1 MGTQLHYS
9 SAYHP
14 QSDGQTERVNRCLE
28 NYLRCMTTSRPTQWK
43 QWLPAAEWWY
53 NTNFHT
59 GLRYTPFEALYG
71 CSPPQL
77 SIGTLLE
84 TVVQAAEDAVMHR
97 HQFLQLL
104 KDNLAT
110 AQARMKFFADKKRT
124 EREFLVGDW
133 VYLKLQPYRQTSI
146 ALRRNLKLSSKYYGP
161 YLIVERIGLL
171 AYKLALPSHSNI
183 HPVFHVSLL
192 KKKVGDRVVIQ
203 SELPYTNDDGQFLVK
218 PVAIL
223 QRQMVKRNYV
233 AAVRV
238 LVQWSNLP
246 PEDATWEDYD
256 F

>member
-1 MGTQLHYS
+1 MFGKLPSIYD
-9 SAYHP
+9 Y
-14 QSDGQTERVNRCLE
+14 
-28 NYLRCMTTSRPTQWK
+28 RPTQWK
-43 QWLPAAEWWY
+43 QWLPASEWWY

-59 GLRYTPFEALYG
+59 GLRCTPFEALYG
-71 CSPPQL
+71 YTPPHF
-77 SIGTLLE
+77 SVGPLLE
-84 TVVQAAEDAVMHR
+84 RVVQAAEDMVMHR
-97 HQFLQLL
+97 QQFLQLL

-133 VYLKLQPYRQTSI
+133 VYLMLQPYRHTSI

-161 YLIVERIGLL
+161 YLIVERIGLF
-171 AYKLALPSHSNI
+171 AYKLALPLHSKI

-192 KKKVGDRVVIQ
+192 KKKVGNRVVIQ

-218 PVAIL
+218 PVPIL
-223 QRQMVKRNYV
+223 QRQMVKRNNV

-246 PEDATWEDYD
+246 LEDHLGGL
-256 F
+256 

>member
-1 MGTQLHYS
+1 
-9 SAYHP
+9 
-14 QSDGQTERVNRCLE
+14 
-28 NYLRCMTTSRPTQWK
+28 
-43 QWLPAAEWWY
+43 
-53 NTNFHT
+53 
-59 GLRYTPFEALYG
+59 
-71 CSPPQL
+71 
-77 SIGTLLE
+77 
-84 TVVQAAEDAVMHR
+84 
-97 HQFLQLL
+97 
-104 KDNLAT
+104 
-110 AQARMKFFADKKRT
+110 MKFFADKKRT

-223 QRQMVKRNYV
+223 QRQMVKRNNV

>member
-1 MGTQLHYS
+1 MVLPTVL
-9 SAYHP
+9 
-14 QSDGQTERVNRCLE
+14 SDRDKIFL
-28 NYLRCMTTSRPTQWK
+28 SKFWPTQWK

-84 TVVQAAEDAVMHR
+84 TVVQAAEDA
-97 HQFLQLL
+97 
-104 KDNLAT
+104 
-110 AQARMKFFADKKRT
+110 
-124 EREFLVGDW
+124 
-133 VYLKLQPYRQTSI
+133 
-146 ALRRNLKLSSKYYGP
+146 
-161 YLIVERIGLL
+161 
-171 AYKLALPSHSNI
+171 
-183 HPVFHVSLL
+183 
-192 KKKVGDRVVIQ
+192 